1 MLSPLTS
8 MTHLQQNRP
17 VLHNGVW
24 VPVRTRVR
32 ISPKVEPPKL
42 TSVFAKG
49 MTEVNPAVGVY
60 TPYLCSVVES
70 SY

>member
-1 MLSPLTS
+1 M
-8 MTHLQQNRP
+8 
-17 VLHNGVW
+17 
-24 VPVRTRVR
+24 R

-42 TSVFAKG
+42 TSVLAKS

-60 TPYLCSVVES
+60 TPNLSSVVES